1 MNLRKVSRVV
11 AGSGFSSTTCGVVIV
26 YQFGCICLFVPG
38 EEGIVT
44 IWLPLCSEIRLFMF
58 HLFPIDEKDESGGR
72 LDLWVVKGRLIWH
85 RRHFSIWASDDEDN
99 NNDLFDDDTICVSWR
114 LKRLLRVSLNIIES
128 LSQRL
133 LLLLVSYCFI
143 LLKVLWHLPT
153 SKQCPIESQNISQPL
168 KDYVLDVFSP
178 ALASFPRNNSYR
190 KQPPQPHLFNRGASV
205 WRGLWRVPWIKS
217 WMSEQ
222 LQSEVLWRDRTN
234 GIEDLMVD
242 QFAGSE

>member
-1 MNLRKVSRVV
+1 MVDGWIS
-11 AGSGFSSTTCGVVIV
+11 GSSKDVW
-26 YQFGCICLFVPG
+26 FGTGGIFQSERAMMRTITMICL
-38 EEGIVT
+38 T
-44 IWLPLCSEIRLFMF
+44 
-58 HLFPIDEKDESGGR
+58 
-72 LDLWVVKGRLIWH
+72 
-85 RRHFSIWASDDEDN
+85 
-99 NNDLFDDDTICVSWR
+99 TICVSWR
-114 LKRLLRVSLNIIES
+114 LRRLLRVSLNIIES

-168 KDYVLDVFSP
+168 KDYVLDVFSS

-234 GIEDLMVD
+234 GIEDLMID
-242 QFAGSE
+242 QFAGSEYLK

>member
-1 MNLRKVSRVV
+1 MSKVV

-44 IWLPLCSEIRLFMF
+44 MWLPLCIKIRLFMF

-72 LDLWVVKGRLIWH
+72 LDLWIVKGRLIWH
-85 RRHFSIWASDDEDN
+85 RRHFSIWASADEDN
-99 NNDLFDDDTICVSWR
+99 NSNEWFVWR
-114 LKRLLRVSLNIIES
+114 RYNLCELTPQEITESILKYHWILISAPSPVAC
-128 LSQRL
+128 
-133 LLLLVSYCFI
+133 LLVSYCFI

-205 WRGLWRVPWIKS
+205 WRGLWFVPWI
-217 WMSEQ
+217 
-222 LQSEVLWRDRTN
+222 
-234 GIEDLMVD
+234 
-242 QFAGSE
+242 